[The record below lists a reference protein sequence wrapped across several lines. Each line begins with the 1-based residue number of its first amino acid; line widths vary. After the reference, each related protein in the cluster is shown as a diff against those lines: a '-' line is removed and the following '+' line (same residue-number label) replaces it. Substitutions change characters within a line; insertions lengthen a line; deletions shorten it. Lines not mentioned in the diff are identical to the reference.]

1 MRNPLSAILQSSD
14 TVLQCLTRAKAVLP
28 PDIIP
33 PEIDDALDAIQTV
46 MLCSNHQ
53 KRIIDDTLTMSKL
66 DSRLL
71 LVTPVPTQPIK
82 VVEKVMRMFE
92 NDFANK
98 DIAAQMIVHPSYHA
112 LNIDW
117 VKADPSRFTQVLVNL
132 LTNGIPTNPTALI
145 LAIKFTAGRPKR
157 NITVAVGPVS
167 TTRPDIDNPGQITSP
182 NISPPTERETLF
194 LAFSVSDTGSGIT
207 DEERALLFQRFTQ
220 ASPETHVNYGGSGLG
235 LYICR
240 KLTELQGGQIAVQSR
255 HGEGSTFSFYIET
268 KMAQPPTPVSREMQ
282 DPMAVAAAELTSART
297 EASFLHGTMIHGQ
310 GVHRILPNRRRS

>member
-14 TVLQCLTRAKAVLP
+14 TVVQCLLRAKQKLSPTTRLP
-28 PDIIP
+28 
-33 PEIDDALDAIQTV
+33 ELDDALDAIHTV

-98 DIAAQMIVHPSYHA
+98 DISAQLLVHPSYHA

-132 LTNGIPTNPTALI
+132 LTNGNPLLYTH
-145 LAIKFTAGRPKR
+145 FV
-157 NITVAVGPVS
+157 NS
-167 TTRPDIDNPGQITSP
+167 SYQI
-182 NISPPTERETLF
+182 
-194 LAFSVSDTGSGIT
+194 
-207 DEERALLFQRFTQ
+207 
-220 ASPETHVNYGGSGLG
+220 Y
-235 LYICR
+235 
-240 KLTELQGGQIAVQSR
+240 
-255 HGEGSTFSFYIET
+255 
-268 KMAQPPTPVSREMQ
+268 SREI
-282 DPMAVAAAELTSART
+282 AEKNNCD
-297 EASFLHGTMIHGQ
+297 
-310 GVHRILPNRRRS
+310 NRSSVYSSS

>member
-71 LVTPVPTQPIK
+71 LVTPVDTQPLS

-92 NDFANK
+92 NDFSHK
-98 DIAAQMIVHPSYHA
+98 EIRAQLVVDPSYHA
-112 LNIDW
+112 FNIDW

-132 LTNGIPTNPTALI
+132 LTNGSFRI
-145 LAIKFTAGRPKR
+145 R
-157 NITVAVGPVS
+157 VANS
-167 TTRPDIDNPGQITSP
+167 SYQ
-182 NISPPTERETLF
+182 
-194 LAFSVSDTGSGIT
+194 
-207 DEERALLFQRFTQ
+207 
-220 ASPETHVNYGGSGLG
+220 
-235 LYICR
+235 
-240 KLTELQGGQIAVQSR
+240 
-255 HGEGSTFSFYIET
+255 
-268 KMAQPPTPVSREMQ
+268 
-282 DPMAVAAAELTSART
+282 
-297 EASFLHGTMIHGQ
+297 IHG
-310 GVHRILPNRRRS
+310 RE